1 MHWIFLLIAGL
12 MEIGW
17 PVGLKLAQ
25 NAQWRWQGVVI
36 AVLCMVLSG
45 AFLFLAQKSIPM
57 GTAYA
62 VWTGIGALG
71 AFVVGI
77 VFYQDPATVWRWL
90 GALLIVSGVVVM
102 KLSAVE

>member
-1 MHWIFLLIAGL
+1 M
-12 MEIGW
+12 
-17 PVGLKLAQ
+17 
-25 NAQWRWQGVVI
+25 
-36 AVLCMVLSG
+36 AVLCMALSG

-71 AFVVGI
+71 TFVVGI